1 MSILDPRFKYTSALS
16 TNVMST
22 WKKFG
27 FKPTTEAE
35 RIAREEERAAA
46 YAAPAA
52 PRRQPL
58 AYKRRNTH
66 SRGVSLHVCERAMG
80 VY

>member
-1 MSILDPRFKYTSALS
+1 MSILDPRFNYTPALS

-27 FKPTTEAE
+27 FTPTTEAE
-35 RIAREEERAAA
+35 RIAREEQRAAA
-46 YAAPAA
+46 YAVPAPS
-52 PRRQPL
+52 RQPL
-58 AYKRRNTH
+58 AYKRRKMQ
-66 SRGVSLHVCERAMG
+66 SRDVSLHFCERAMG

>member
-1 MSILDPRFKYTSALS
+1 MSILDPRFKYTPALS

-27 FKPTTEAE
+27 FQPTTEAE
-35 RIAREEERAAA
+35 RIAREDKRAGA
-46 YAAPAA
+46 YSAPARH
-52 PRRQPL
+52 RREPL
-58 AYKRRNTH
+58 PDKRRNAH
-66 SRGVSLHVCERAMG
+66 SRDVSLHVCERALG

>member
-27 FKPTTEAE
+27 FTPTTEAE
-35 RIAREEERAAA
+35 RIAREEQRAAA
-46 YAAPAA
+46 YGAPAP

-58 AYKRRNTH
+58 AYKRRSQ
-66 SRGVSLHVCERAMG
+66 SRDISLHVCERALG

>member
-35 RIAREEERAAA
+35 RIAREEQRAAA
-46 YAAPAA
+46 YATPAPHSVA
-52 PRRQPL
+52 PL
-58 AYKRRNTH
+58 AAKRRNAQ
-66 SRGVSLHVCERAMG
+66 SRNLSLHVCERALG

>member
-27 FKPTTEAE
+27 FTPTTEAE
-35 RIAREEERAAA
+35 RIAREEQRAAA
-46 YAAPAA
+46 YAAPTP

-58 AYKRRNTH
+58 AYKRRHTQ

>member
-27 FKPTTEAE
+27 FRPTTEAE
-35 RIAREEERAAA
+35 RIAREEQRAAA
-46 YAAPAA
+46 YAAPA
-52 PRRQPL
+52 PSQQRSDR
-58 AYKRRNTH
+58 
-66 SRGVSLHVCERAMG
+66 
-80 VY
+80 